1 MEALEICRIIQV
13 RYAGHLSSR
22 TEVTAWVWHNN
33 GHSLFLVLLT
43 NLRPSTWS
51 TLKCQ
56 ARCIVRTF
64 NSSHSACL
72 SPPYRCE
79 YQ

>member
-43 NLRPSTWS
+43 NLRPST
-51 TLKCQ
+51 
-56 ARCIVRTF
+56 
-64 NSSHSACL
+64 
-72 SPPYRCE
+72 
-79 YQ
+79 